1 MRLDEARLAA
11 YLDGELSEKDRALAE
26 QCLAATPQ
34 LQARLDQLRR
44 ETDLMNQALD
54 ALSPRRAM
62 ASAASA
68 LRQVYAQLP
77 MAEQAVT
84 SLPAAHAESPSPLMW
99 ESPSLWVEIKIG
111 LKNRLP
117 SPRTG
122 LAVTAGVLLVS
133 TIAVGLIWLFGP
145 DAYPALPVSPA
156 GGRPDVGAVPQA
168 SPQPIQV
175 SHARGIQADPHGDTQ
190 ANIGHIKKLGLGWVK
205 LQMPWKEVE
214 PEQSAYDWT
223 AWDATIDAYA
233 AADVKVLLSIPKA
246 PDWARPAEDDKSVEG
261 PPADPAT
268 YARFAGLVADRYRG
282 KVQAIEVWKEQNV
295 WYYAGGKGRVSA
307 AAYVGLLRGAYQA
320 IKAANQD
327 MVVISGGPTPA
338 GDVTDMAVD
347 DIEYLQQMYAA
358 GAKGYFDALGAH
370 PAGTNCPALAD
381 WRTFE
386 DPTATFRA
394 PFEQRHH
401 SWCFLGTMEP
411 YREVM
416 VANGDA
422 EKTIWVT
429 EFGWAVSSAAQPQ
442 GYEFAGDN
450 TPEER
455 AQWIVQAYQWGEKQP
470 WVGPMFLFNLDFSLT
485 MAQTELAT
493 FSILEPTYDALLE
506 LNKSGGEP
514 K

>member
-1 MRLDEARLAA
+1 MYLEEAQLAA
-11 YLDGELSEKDRALAE
+11 YLDGELSEPERALVE
-26 QCLAATPQ
+26 QRLAVSPQ
-34 LQARLDQLRR
+34 LRARLNQLRE
-44 ETDLMNQALD
+44 ETDLMSRALD

-68 LRQVYAQLP
+68 LKQIYAQLP
-77 MAEQAVT
+77 ATEQAV
-84 SLPAAHAESPSPLMW
+84 SSPPIAHVGPTSPLIW
-99 ESPSLWVEIKIG
+99 ESPPLWAEIKTG
-111 LKNRLP
+111 LKHHLS

-122 LAVTAGVLLVS
+122 LVAMAGVFLVS
-133 TIAVGLIWLFGP
+133 IIAVGVIWLFRSG
-145 DAYPALPVSPA
+145 AYPAMPTNPVESGPI
-156 GGRPDVGAVPQA
+156 GGAVPQA
-168 SPQPIQV
+168 SPTPTPPPLQ
-175 SHARGIQADPHGDTQ
+175 RGIQADPRGDTQ

-205 LQMPWKEVE
+205 LQMSWKDVE
-214 PEQSAYDWT
+214 PKQGAYDWT
-223 AWDATIDAYA
+223 AWDATIGAYA
-233 AADVKVLLSIPKA
+233 ADGIKVMLSIPKA

-268 YARFAGLVADRYRG
+268 YAHFVGLVASRYQG
-282 KVQAIEVWKEQNV
+282 KVQAIEIWNEQNL
-295 WYYAGGKGRVSA
+295 WYEAGGRGRVSA
-307 AAYVGLLRGAYQA
+307 ISYVGLLQAAYRA
-320 IKAANQD
+320 IKDANHD
-327 MVVISGGPTPA
+327 MAVISGGLTPA
-338 GDVTDMAVD
+338 GNMADMAVD

-370 PAGTNCPALAD
+370 PAGYNCPALAD

-506 LNKSGGEP
+506 LNKSNSEP

>member
-1 MRLDEARLAA
+1 MRSYEARLAA

-26 QCLAATPQ
+26 QCLAAAPQ
-34 LQARLDQLRR
+34 LQAKLDQLRW
-44 ETDLMNQALD
+44 ETDLMNWALD

-99 ESPSLWVEIKIG
+99 ESPPVWAEIKTG
-111 LKNRLP
+111 LKNRLS
-117 SPRTG
+117 SPRTR
-122 LAVTAGVLLVS
+122 LAVTVGVVLAS
-133 TIAVGLIWLFGP
+133 TIAIGLIWLFGP
-145 DAYPALPVSPA
+145 GAYPALPVSPA
-156 GGRPDVGAVPQA
+156 GGRPAGGAVLQA
-168 SPQPIQV
+168 SSQPIRV

-214 PEQSAYDWT
+214 PKQGAYDWT

-233 AADVKVLLSIPKA
+233 AADVKVLLSIPRA

-268 YARFAGLVADRYRG
+268 YARFVGLAAGRYRG

-307 AAYVGLLRGAYQA
+307 TAYVGLLQATYRA
-320 IKAANQD
+320 IKAADQD
-327 MVVISGGPTPA
+327 MVVISGGPTTA
-338 GDVTDMAVD
+338 GNVADMAVD

-386 DPTATFRA
+386 NPTAAFRA

-416 VANGDA
+416 VTNGDA
-422 EKTIWVT
+422 DKAIWVT
-429 EFGWAVSSAAQPQ
+429 EFGWAVSSAAPPQ

-455 AQWIVQAYQWGEKQP
+455 AQWVVQAYRWGEEKP
-470 WVGPMFLFNLDFSLT
+470 WVGPMFLFNLDFSPR
-485 MAQTELAT
+485 MGGTELAS
-493 FSILEPTYDALLE
+493 FSILGSTYNALLE
-506 LNKSGGEP
+506 LNKSDGEP